1 MKKRYFL
8 LFCLITSFSFGQ
20 TVFINEI
27 HYDDI
32 DGDNDEGFE
41 IAGQAG
47 VDLGTGFSV
56 VLYNGNNGSSYNTIA
71 LSGVFA
77 DQQGGYGTL
86 SFTLPTNG
94 IQNGS
99 PDGLALVA
107 ADGTTVLQFLSY
119 EGVFSAIGGP
129 ADGMTSIDIG
139 VAETNSTPEGESLQL
154 VGTGTEYGDFT
165 WIAPVTA
172 SFGSINTNQ
181 VFSATAS
188 IKEDDIN
195 GFSMYP
201 NPVVD
206 GILKINTFENAEKT
220 IQIFDVLGKKVL
232 SRITKNEHISVATLN
247 SGIYILKVT
256 EHGKTATRK
265 LVIK

>member
-8 LFCLITSFSFGQ
+8 IFSLITSFSFGQ

-27 HYDDI
+27 HYDNAGEDS
-32 DGDNDEGFE
+32 NEAFE

-47 VDLGTGFSV
+47 VDLGLGYTV
-56 VLYNGNNGSSYNTIA
+56 VLYNGNGGSSYNTIA
-71 LSGVFA
+71 LSGVIPDEQF
-77 DQQGGYGTL
+77 GYGTL
-86 SFTLPTNG
+86 SFPTSG

-99 PDGLALVA
+99 PDGLALIA

-119 EGVFSAIGGP
+119 EGVFTAIGGP
-129 ADGMTSIDIG
+129 ADGMTSTDIG
-139 VAETNSTPEGESLQL
+139 VTESSSTPEGESLQL

-165 WIAPVTA
+165 WTAPVTA
-172 SFGSINTNQ
+172 SFGLINANQ
-181 VFSATAS
+181 VFSTTAS
-188 IKEDDIN
+188 IKEDDIS

-206 GILKINTFENAEKT
+206 GLLKINTFENAEKT
-220 IQIFDVLGKKVL
+220 IQIFDVLGKQVL
-232 SRITKNEHISVATLN
+232 SRTTKNKHISVATLD

-256 EHGKTATRK
+256 ELGKTATRK